1 MSVQD
6 LPNPLLLGGVIFLVG
21 LLPLGLATLTAF
33 IKISVVLSILR
44 NALGLQQTPPNIV
57 LNAGSM
63 VLTLYV
69 MYPVIARIGDGL
81 EGLTTDDDDV
91 VRLVGEAAPVV
102 VEQIRSFMQPLI
114 QPEHLEFFMATAK
127 KIWPADVFA
136 SIEPTDALIVVPSF
150 FISEMQSALELG
162 AIIFIPF
169 LIIDMVVA
177 NTLMALGMI
186 MVPPTS
192 IALPIKLMFFVG
204 VNGWSMIVDRLL
216 SSYAIGT

>member
-1 MSVQD
+1 MDVQN

-21 LLPLGLATLTAF
+21 LLPLALSTMTAF

-63 VLTLYV
+63 VLTIYV
-69 MYPVIARIGDGL
+69 MYPVILRIGEGL
-81 EGLTTDDDDV
+81 ENLNTGGDDV
-91 VRLVGEAAPVV
+91 VALIGDAAPIV
-102 VEQIRSFMQPLI
+102 VEQIRRFMEPLI
-114 QPEHLEFFMATAK
+114 EPAHLEFFMTTAK
-127 KIWPADVFA
+127 RIWPDDVFA
-136 SIEPTDALIVVPSF
+136 SIEPTDVLIILPSF

-204 VNGWSMIVDRLL
+204 VNGWSLIIDRLL
-216 SSYAIGT
+216 SSYAVGL

>member
-1 MSVQD
+1 MNVQD

-57 LNAGSM
+57 LNAGSI

-69 MYPVIARIGDGL
+69 MYPVIVRIGDGL
-81 EGLTTDDDDV
+81 EGLATDNDDV
-91 VRLVGEAAPVV
+91 IKLVGEAAPVV

-114 QPEHLEFFMATAK
+114 QPEHLEFFMVTAK
-127 KIWPADVFA
+127 KIWPVDIFE
-136 SIEPTDALIVVPSF
+136 SIQPTDVLIVVPSF

-204 VNGWSMIVDRLL
+204 VNGWSLIVDRLL
-216 SSYAIGT
+216 SSYAIGV

>member
-1 MSVQD
+1 MSLQD
-6 LPNPLLLGGVIFLVG
+6 LPNPLLLGGLIFLVG

-69 MYPVIARIGDGL
+69 MYPVILRIGDGL
-81 EGLTTDDDDV
+81 EGLNADTDDV
-91 VRLVGEAAPVV
+91 VALIGETAPIV

-114 QPEHLEFFMATAK
+114 EPAHLEFFMTTAK
-127 KIWPADVFA
+127 KIWPEDVSA
-136 SIEPTDALIVVPSF
+136 SIEPTDVLIVLPSF
-150 FISEMQSALELG
+150 FISEMQSALVLG

-216 SSYAIGT
+216 SSYAVGT